1 MEDSDSVEL
10 VDMSRVTLFDIIYDM
25 NRLQFAQELIKPPSN
40 AGRSQKYNIISSRL
54 CDNIVCL
61 SPPSNSTSIEM
72 RGSIKPTTS
81 FCASTSKT
89 RFCLRERNLECAV
102 EVVKNSVL
110 PRTYVQV
117 NDRLR

>member
-54 CDNIVCL
+54 CDNCTHAYYLHPQILQRKYTNNVFWQVPQPL
-61 SPPSNSTSIEM
+61 KDTIY
-72 RGSIKPTTS
+72 
-81 FCASTSKT
+81 
-89 RFCLRERNLECAV
+89 ER
-102 EVVKNSVL
+102 KIIMSG
-110 PRTYVQV
+110 
-117 NDRLR
+117 